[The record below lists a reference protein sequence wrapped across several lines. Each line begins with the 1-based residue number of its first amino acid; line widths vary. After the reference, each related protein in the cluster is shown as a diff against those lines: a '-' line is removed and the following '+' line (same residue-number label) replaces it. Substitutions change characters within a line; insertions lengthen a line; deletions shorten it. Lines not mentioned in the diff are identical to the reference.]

1 MAQGIDR
8 TAIATIPAALP
19 ACQFGFES
27 AIAPPPASSPRLL
40 PHSALLPAGEAALDA
55 WRSLWAAGFRTF
67 KWKIGVL
74 DCGTELAIL
83 QQLRRDLPPAAR
95 LRLDANGG
103 LSLNDA
109 QSYLTL
115 CDRLGTGA
123 IGNALEFLE
132 QPLPPS
138 EFAAMQAL
146 AQQYQTPLAL
156 DESVATLPDLQRYYQ
171 RGWRGLFVIKPAIA
185 GSPTQLRQFCQ
196 TTALDVVFSSALETA
211 IGRAAGLH
219 LAAELATGDR
229 AHGYGTTHWFQD
241 HEFQG
246 QEHEDFEQ
254 LWQSLA

>member
-1 MAQGIDR
+1 VVR
-8 TAIATIPAALP
+8 
-19 ACQFGFES
+19 
-27 AIAPPPASSPRLL
+27 
-40 PHSALLPAGEAALDA
+40 
-55 WRSLWAAGFRTF
+55 F

-74 DCGTELAIL
+74 ACGAELAIL
-83 QQLRRDLPPAAR
+83 QQLCQDLPSAAR

-103 LSLNDA
+103 LSLDAA

-115 CDRLGTGA
+115 CDRLGSGEIGA
-123 IGNALEFLE
+123 AIEFLE

-138 EFAAMQAL
+138 EFAAMQDL
-146 AQQYQTPLAL
+146 AQRYLTPLAL
-156 DESVATLPDLQRYYQ
+156 DESVATLPDLQRHYQ

-211 IGRAAGLH
+211 IGRAAGLQ

-229 AHGYGTTHWFQD
+229 AQGYGTTHWFQD
-241 HEFQG
+241 HGFQD
-246 QEHEDFEQ
+246 QESEDFEQ